1 MFHSGR
7 AVTIVTGAVAGFAHC
22 CAASECLIRSSDMT
36 FRVFP
41 KVFQGLLSFALLV
54 AGLSMGALAGASAQ
68 PSADARELVYK
79 LGTGDRVRVIVF
91 NESDLSGEFEV
102 DSTGSVA
109 LPLIGNTFARGLTL
123 REFETAIAD
132 ALRDGY
138 LKDPRVNVEVLNFRP
153 FYIIGEVE
161 NGGEYDFVPEMTV
174 LNAVALAGG
183 YTYRADDRRVFVT
196 KAGTNTEVE
205 HRMETGI
212 KVLPGDIIRV
222 PERFF

>member
-1 MFHSGR
+1 MVFR
-7 AVTIVTGAVAGFAHC
+7 AVLKA
-22 CAASECLIRSSDMT
+22 
-36 FRVFP
+36 
-41 KVFQGLLSFALLV
+41 FQGLGGIVLLTGLV
-54 AGLSMGALAGASAQ
+54 AAGMTSAVVAQ
-68 PSADARELVYK
+68 SNADARELVYK

-91 NESDLSGEFEV
+91 NEEDLSGEFEV
-102 DSTGSVA
+102 DSTGSLA
-109 LPLIGNTFARGLTL
+109 LPLIGNISARGLTL
-123 REFETAIAD
+123 REFETSVAD

-183 YTYRADDRRVFVT
+183 YTYRADDRRIFVT

-205 HRMETGI
+205 HRMESAI